1 MKCADALLVSMYR
14 LPFLERG
21 REDFPTE
28 GLNDVYV
35 ETDLI
40 ECKYVIG
47 NFIQNSHTRQ
57 ITPIT
62 EKNSSWKGAQTSSS
76 R

>member
-1 MKCADALLVSMYR
+1 MYR

-28 GLNDVYV
+28 WLNNVYV

-40 ECKYVIG
+40 ECKYVTG
-47 NFIQNSHTRQ
+47 NFIQNSHMRQ

-62 EKNSSWKGAQTSSS
+62 EKYSSWKGAQTCI
-76 R
+76 

>member
-1 MKCADALLVSMYR
+1 MLLVSTSR
-14 LPFLERG
+14 LPFFEHG
-21 REDFPTE
+21 RQDFPTE
-28 GLNDVYV
+28 GLNNVYV

-47 NFIQNSHTRQ
+47 NFIQNSHMRQ

-62 EKNSSWKGAQTSSS
+62 EIYSSWKEAQTCIWS
-76 R
+76 